1 MLIQGALYLD
11 EEYVTRKMPT
21 LLGDGDQA
29 EEVLKRLSADEK
41 AFHTVYQRNV
51 ARNMI
56 RASGTIITYSR
67 QSCQMNYIEKRFII
81 NEPKKKI

>member
-11 EEYVTRKMPT
+11 EEYVTRKMLT

-67 QSCQMNYIEKRFII
+67 QSCQMNYIEKSFII